1 MDILGTFELGIIL
14 SLFVLGMIVSFR
26 ILGFADLTI
35 EGSFIT
41 GGALFA
47 ILVNNGINP
56 FLCVIISMLGGGLAG
71 IITAFLHCY
80 AKISKLL
87 SGIITLTMLY
97 TVNLRIM
104 GRSNVSIEELT
115 VLDYLPYS
123 WYEFS
128 VLLFICIVFFAL
140 IKIFL
145 STNFGLYLRATGEN
159 ESLVKN
165 LKVNPK
171 IFIITGLLISNSLVA
186 LSGSLFAQYVSFSD
200 IGSGSG
206 MLVSMLTAMI
216 IGENIIRPHTLNR
229 QIISAIFG
237 AVIFQFLYSLALQ
250 LGVNP
255 IDLKIIIGLL
265 LIILLIVTK
274 FGRRNKPSKNIGT
287 NFI

>member
-1 MDILGTFELGIIL
+1 MDIIGIFELGIIL
-14 SLFVLGMIVSFR
+14 SIFVLGMVVSFR
-26 ILGFADLTI
+26 MLGFADLTI
-35 EGSFIT
+35 EGSFVT

-56 FLCVIISMLGGGLAG
+56 FLCFIISMLGGGLAG
-71 IITAFLHCY
+71 LLTAVLHCY

-97 TVNLRIM
+97 TINLRIM
-104 GRSNVSIEELT
+104 GRSNVSIEQPS
-115 VLDYLPYS
+115 VLDYLPYY
-123 WYEFS
+123 WYELIILF
-128 VLLFICIVFFAL
+128 FICIVVFVL

-159 ESLVKN
+159 ESFVKN
-165 LKVNPK
+165 QKFNPK
-171 IFIITGLLISNSLVA
+171 IFIIIGLIISNSLVA
-186 LSGSLFAQYVSFSD
+186 LSGSLFAQYVGFSD

-216 IGENIIRPHTLNR
+216 IGENIVRPHTLNR
-229 QIISAIFG
+229 QIMSAICG
-237 AVIFQFLYSLALQ
+237 AILFQFLYSLSLQ

-265 LIILLIVTK
+265 LISFLILTK
-274 FGRRNKPSKNIGT
+274 ISHRGKQNKNIGAD
-287 NFI
+287 FI